1 MLPFGFAPQPESDP
15 EYDPWSMQAAR
26 TRARYP
32 TRPPDPASLYASQ
45 GGVSWG
51 QFAPSEERGR
61 AQSMNAAKGE
71 DFDPR
76 DTFLSAIGV
85 VGTPVMGPA
94 EAGAVLGSGAI
105 KGIRAYHGSPHD
117 FERFDLS
124 KIGTGEG
131 AQAYGHGLYFA
142 ENPKVAQEYR
152 DVLTRRP
159 VNDAGIS
166 PTVTGNAL
174 FDIAEKAGD
183 LVGGK
188 LPFGPNRSLL
198 TREQIVKGFEGGQF
212 SPFDLSPAMQRQIV
226 DQIKPPGRMYEV
238 NINAQPE
245 QFLDWDKPLTQQTS
259 NVQDIF
265 PNLNADSFVRTYPG
279 ETNPPTGQSLYNY
292 LRARKGDAAAKVFDA
307 QGIPGI
313 KYLDQGSRRNGMA
326 NGLISQY
333 GTPEKALEV
342 AQQKLQAATSDFD
355 RQTWTQAIDQLT
367 QQKTSN
373 YVLFRDDIIDIMR
386 KYGLAG
392 GAALP
397 FGFSSPDN
405 ASQDMSQ

>member
-1 MLPFGFAPQPESDP
+1 MPGLNTLLTLGAKI
-15 EYDPWSMQAAR
+15 
-26 TRARYP
+26 
-32 TRPPDPASLYASQ
+32 
-45 GGVSWG
+45 G
-51 QFAPSEERGR
+51 ER
-61 AQSMNAAKGE
+61 
-71 DFDPR
+71 
-76 DTFLSAIGV
+76 V
-85 VGTPVMGPA
+85 GPA
-94 EAGAVLGSGAI
+94 LSDLGSSIA

-245 QFLDWDKPLTQQTS
+245 QFLDWDKMVAQQQAGVKVPGIYGPTQTGEKFYQALEIA
-259 NVQDIF
+259 QHQ
-265 PNLNADSFVRTYPG
+265 PG
-279 ETNPPTGQSLYNY
+279 RGHLDRQAASEY
-292 LRARKGDAAAKVFDA
+292 LREA
-307 QGIPGI
+307 GIPGI

-355 RQTWTQAIDQLT
+355 RQSWTQAIDQLT
-367 QQKTSN
+367 NPKTSN
-373 YVLFRDDIIDIMR
+373 YVLFRDDIIDILR

-392 GAALP
+392 GAPVGGALMQQ
-397 FGFSSPDN
+397 GSPD
-405 ASQDMSQ
+405 AGP